1 MEGHVDGALL
11 LGICTPVLSAKD
23 RRRAWSQLSFP
34 KPGTGSEKASQ
45 VSCKGLAPRVMGR
58 WVLPVWKRQAR
69 AQVCACT
76 SLRPVASLPSVHL
89 TALLGDQ
96 GVDS

>member
-11 LGICTPVLSAKD
+11 LGTCTPVLSAKD
-23 RRRAWSQLSFP
+23 RRRAWSQQA
-34 KPGTGSEKASQ
+34 SE

-76 SLRPVASLPSVHL
+76 SLRPVASLPSVLL